1 MPKLIYIVS
10 QIIQNKSFEDSTR
23 QSALEII
30 GSLAETVAT
39 LVRKHANDLK
49 QNFFPSI
56 IHMLAQPIHEDSLE
70 EWAQYVEEEL

>member
-30 GSLAETVAT
+30 ASMAESVAT
-39 LVRKHANDLK
+39 LLRKHQADLK
-49 QNFFPSI
+49 
-56 IHMLAQPIHEDSLE
+56 
-70 EWAQYVEEEL
+70 

>member
-30 GSLAETVAT
+30 GSLAESVGPF
-39 LVRKHANDLK
+39 LRKHADDLK
-49 QNFFPSI
+49 QNFFPSL

-70 EWAQYVEEEL
+70 EWAQYVDEEL